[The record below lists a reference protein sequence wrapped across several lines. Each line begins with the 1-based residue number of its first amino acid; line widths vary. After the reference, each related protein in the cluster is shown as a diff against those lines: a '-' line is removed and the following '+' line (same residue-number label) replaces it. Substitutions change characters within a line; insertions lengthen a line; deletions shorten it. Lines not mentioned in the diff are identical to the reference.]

1 MSLITALESSG
12 SDEKAFF
19 FFFQISAKNTGIS
32 QYGEAVSLEV
42 TTQEKGKDN
51 AHVTC
56 LTHARA
62 HTHTHTHMYMYL
74 FLRFFSNMPTD
85 SLINGIPMTV

>member
-19 FFFQISAKNTGIS
+19 FFFQISAKNTGIR
-32 QYGEAVSLEV
+32 QFGEAVSLEV

-51 AHVTC
+51 GSVMCLIYISTC
-56 LTHARA
+56 
-62 HTHTHTHMYMYL
+62 
-74 FLRFFSNMPTD
+74 F
-85 SLINGIPMTV
+85 